1 MSYSSYSGI
10 DTISAYMQNVANLPR
25 LTSEEEVYYSSNFRE
40 SRVHLNE
47 LLAAFPKLVRE
58 LLLNEG
64 YRDHAGRKRHYFTGE
79 RSSDYSVADVV
90 EYLSNTEEQSEGH
103 DPEENSLIYKVLAN
117 KIRDLQF
124 SVAFYTD
131 MSEKFKQKEFEDC
144 FILEESLKKPF
155 ADGFRKSYYRM
166 ENSVNAMV
174 EGNLRLVISIAR
186 KYSNS
191 QEGFLDLIQE
201 GNIGLVSAVEKYD
214 ASFGYT
220 FSTYATWWIRQ
231 AVSRARTELVRTMKL
246 PANIMV
252 KVNKIYRTERELFQK
267 FGREATIDEVSEA
280 VELSPAKIRSLKRMC
295 QQPISLQ
302 TTVSEEHTGEL
313 GDIVSNDDDVL
324 PDAEVEQKQLHESLV
339 AMLDILNEREQE
351 ILRMRFGLADG
362 EYHTLENIANEFG
375 ISRERIRQ
383 IETSALKKLRRP
395 TAVKC
400 LGLDL

>member
-1 MSYSSYSGI
+1 MSYSNYSGI

-25 LTSEEEVYYSSNFRE
+25 LTSEEEIYYSSSFRE

-47 LLAAFPKLVRE
+47 LLSAFPKLVRE
-58 LLLNEG
+58 LLQNEG

-90 EYLSNTEEQSEGH
+90 KYLTDTEKLSERY
-103 DPEENSLIYKVLAN
+103 DKEENSLAYKALAN
-117 KIRDLQF
+117 KIRELQF

-131 MSEKFKQKEFEDC
+131 MSEKFKQKEYEEAFVLED
-144 FILEESLKKPF
+144 SLMKPF
-155 ADGFRKSYYRM
+155 VDGFRKCYYRM
-166 ENSVNAMV
+166 ENAVNAMV

-252 KVNKIYRTERELFQK
+252 KVNKIYRVERELFQK
-267 FGREATIDEVSEA
+267 FGREPSIEEVSEV
-280 VELSPAKIRSLKRMC
+280 VEMTQAKIRSLKRMC

-302 TTVSEEHTGEL
+302 TTVSEDQVSEL
-313 GDIVSNDDDVL
+313 GDLISNDDAIL

-339 AMLDILNEREQE
+339 EMLDILNDREQE

-362 EYHTLENIANEFG
+362 EFHTLENIANEFG

>member
-25 LTSEEEVYYSSNFRE
+25 LTSEEEIYYSSSFRE
-40 SRVHLNE
+40 ARVHLNE
-47 LLAAFPKLVRE
+47 LLAAFPKLIKE
-58 LLLNEG
+58 LLQNEG

-79 RSSDYSVADVV
+79 RSSDYSVSDVID
-90 EYLSNTEEQSEGH
+90 YLTETEKLSEKH
-103 DPEENSLIYKVLAN
+103 DKEENSLAYKVLAN

-131 MSEKFKQKEFEDC
+131 MSDKFKENQYEDC
-144 FILEESLKKPF
+144 FVLENSLKAPF
-155 ADGFRKSYYRM
+155 VDGFKKSYYRM
-166 ENSVNAMV
+166 ENAVNAMV

-191 QEGFLDLIQE
+191 QQGFLDLIQE

-214 ASFGYT
+214 STFGYT

-231 AVSRARTELVRTMKL
+231 AVSRARTEMVRTMKL

-252 KVNKIYRTERELFQK
+252 KVNKIYRAEGELFQK
-267 FGREATIDEVSEA
+267 FGREATIEEVA
-280 VELSPAKIRSLKRMC
+280 DHVELSPAKIRSLKRMC

-302 TTVSEEHTGEL
+302 TTVSEDQTSEL
-313 GDIVSNDDDVL
+313 GDLVSNEDDIL
-324 PDAEVEQKQLHESLV
+324 PDAEVEEKQLHETLV
-339 AMLDILNEREQE
+339 DMLDILNEREQE
-351 ILRMRFGLADG
+351 IIRKRFGLADG
-362 EYHTLENIANEFG
+362 EYHTLENIAQEFG